1 MIDQNTTIF
10 PQRVQNYAGFWA
22 RDFASLVDGLI
33 IAPITVAIYYVLGGS
48 FEEPPM
54 AGTILGYALSWL
66 YSALLESGPKQATL
80 GKRLLDLKVT
90 NMEGERISFG
100 QATGRHFGKYLS
112 AIILCIGFLMML
124 WDGKKQTLHDK
135 LAGTLVLDT
144 EKT

>member
-1 MIDQNTTIF
+1 
-10 PQRVQNYAGFWA
+10 
-22 RDFASLVDGLI
+22 
-33 IAPITVAIYYVLGGS
+33 
-48 FEEPPM
+48 M

-90 NMEGERISFG
+90 NMEGERIRFG
-100 QATGRHFGKYLS
+100 QATGRHFAKYLS

>member
-1 MIDQNTTIF
+1 
-10 PQRVQNYAGFWA
+10 
-22 RDFASLVDGLI
+22 
-33 IAPITVAIYYVLGGS
+33 
-48 FEEPPM
+48 M

-124 WDGKKQTLHDK
+124 WDGKKQRCMINWRERWCLIQKK
-135 LAGTLVLDT
+135 LKLKDS
-144 EKT
+144 

>member
-1 MIDQNTTIF
+1 
-10 PQRVQNYAGFWA
+10 
-22 RDFASLVDGLI
+22 
-33 IAPITVAIYYVLGGS
+33 
-48 FEEPPM
+48 M

-66 YSALLESGPKQATL
+66 YSALLESGPKQATP